1 MKWDLPD
8 IALVISILMIGI
20 IGSSSILLLV
30 VKCLLVQKEMI
41 CR

>member
-1 MKWDLPD
+1 MKWDPVD
-8 IALVISILMIGI
+8 IALVISILMVGI

-30 VKCLLVQKEMI
+30 VKCLLVHKDMI